1 MTRTVFCKLLQQNL
15 PGLDAPPFP
24 GATGQEIF
32 EHVSAQAWQQWQDQQ
47 TMLINE
53 KHLNMMDK
61 NHRKYLT
68 EQRTLFFSG
77 ERVDQAEGF
86 IAPDETSS

>member
-1 MTRTVFCKLLQQNL
+1 MTDTVFCKLLKQTL
-15 PGLDAPPFP
+15 PRLPAPPFP
-24 GATGQEIF
+24 GPKGEEIF
-32 EHVSAQAWQQWQDQQ
+32 KDYSAQAWQQWQDLQ

-61 NHRKYLT
+61 SHRRYLT

-77 ERVDQAEGF
+77 SEVDPAEGYT
-86 IAPDETSS
+86 APEG